1 MAVLSAQDLT
11 LKYDQRCV
19 VDGLTA
25 EIPEGKVT
33 MIVGANACGKSTL
46 LRGLSRL
53 LKPAAGTVTLD
64 GKDIHARPARELA
77 RTLGL
82 LPQHPTAPDGI
93 AVRDLVGRGRY
104 PHQGFFRSWRTKDDA
119 AVQRA
124 LEATETL
131 ELAERNVDELSGG
144 QRQRVWIAMA
154 LAQETEVLLLDEP
167 TTYLDLAHQVE
178 VLDLVTDLN
187 RQRGTTVAIV
197 LHDLN
202 LAARYAD
209 HVIAMKGG
217 EIVAEGASTDVVT
230 EELVRDVFGLES
242 RVVPDPV
249 SGTPLIIPLG
259 RHHAAANRTG
269 DRLMSTAKHSPAA
282 RPDRSPRRLRA
293 GRRREASAA
302 TEPMTLAF
310 DVTVSSVQE
319 LSPNFRRITFGGYS
333 LRDFGVHGDTLDLR
347 VKLMIP
353 SLAPDGTR
361 LPLPVFEM
369 EQTGWYQEW
378 LAMDPA
384 TPRLHAH
391 LHGPAVPARCRL
403 SGDRRRLRDALRRRR
418 PRRSRRELGTER
430 QAG

>member
-1 MAVLSAQDLT
+1 MAVLNAKDLT

-53 LKPAAGTVTLD
+53 LKPAAGVVTLD
-64 GKDIHARPARELA
+64 GKDIHAIPARELA

-93 AVRDLVGRGRY
+93 VVRDLVGRGRY
-104 PHQGFFRSWRTKDDA
+104 PHQGFFRSWREGDLSPHDL

-131 ELAERNVDELSGG
+131 DLAERNVDELSGG

-154 LAQETEVLLLDEP
+154 LAQETDVLLLDEP

-209 HVIAMKGG
+209 NVIAMKGG
-217 EIVAEGASTDVVT
+217 AVVAVGAPQEVVT
-230 EELVRDVFGLES
+230 EELVRNVFGLES
-242 RVVPDPV
+242 RVIPDPV
-249 SGTPLIIPLG
+249 SGTPLIIPIG
-259 RHHAAANRTG
+259 RHH
-269 DRLMSTAKHSPAA
+269 
-282 RPDRSPRRLRA
+282 
-293 GRRREASAA
+293 
-302 TEPMTLAF
+302 
-310 DVTVSSVQE
+310 
-319 LSPNFRRITFGGYS
+319 
-333 LRDFGVHGDTLDLR
+333 
-347 VKLMIP
+347 
-353 SLAPDGTR
+353 
-361 LPLPVFEM
+361 
-369 EQTGWYQEW
+369 
-378 LAMDPA
+378 
-384 TPRLHAH
+384 
-391 LHGPAVPARCRL
+391 VPAN
-403 SGDRRRLRDALRRRR
+403 
-418 PRRSRRELGTER
+418 ELELVS
-430 QAG
+430 